1 MSLKARLQR
10 WWDTLLGRPP
20 WYRDSSVTVSRTNLY
35 EERSSKK
42 PTEAEPGE
50 LTLVDDEASGTGKGH
65 RKRTAG
71 VNPYSND
78 AGFAKPH
85 GWDRDGRG

>member
-1 MSLKARLQR
+1 MSLKSRLQR

-20 WYRDSSVTVSRTNLY
+20 WYRDSNVTVSRTILY
-35 EERSSKK
+35 EEGAAKK
-42 PTEAEPGE
+42 SPKAERGE
-50 LTLVDDEASGTGKGH
+50 LTLVDDEASGKGR

-71 VNPYSND
+71 VDPYSND

-85 GWDRDGRG
+85 GWDRSDRD

>member
-1 MSLKARLQR
+1 MSLKSRLQR

-20 WYRDSSVTVSRTNLY
+20 WYRDSNVTVSRTNLY
-35 EERSSKK
+35 EEGASKK
-42 PTEAEPGE
+42 SPKAEPGE
-50 LTLVDDEASGTGKGH
+50 LTLVDDEASGKGR

-71 VNPYSND
+71 VDPYSND

-85 GWDRDGRG
+85 GWDRIDRD